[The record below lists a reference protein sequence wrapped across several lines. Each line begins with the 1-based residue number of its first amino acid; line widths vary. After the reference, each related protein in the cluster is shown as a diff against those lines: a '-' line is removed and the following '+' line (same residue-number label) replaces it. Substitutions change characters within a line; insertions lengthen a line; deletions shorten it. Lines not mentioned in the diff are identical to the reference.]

1 MEYTELLNKRE
12 RCCGNGSKGFAFN
25 NGEIKHLSSE
35 LKNCLGN
42 FDVYAERF
50 TELLNQPVFKKYPD
64 FKLMLDHFS
73 KSECKG
79 CRNDDC
85 KLLQDCN
92 VKQCSKDHS
101 VDFCFQC
108 TEFPCKKHG
117 FDKHLENRW
126 ININNKMKKIGV
138 EGYYKEIENLSRY

>member
-1 MEYTELLNKRE
+1 MNYNKVLNNLGP
-12 RCCGNGSKGFAFN
+12 CGLNCSKCFAFKD
-25 NGEIKHLSSE
+25 GEIKHLSSE

-50 TELLNQPVFKKYPD
+50 IELLNQPVFKKYPN

-85 KLLQDCN
+85 KLFQDCN

-117 FDKHLENRW
+117 FDVHLENRW
-126 ININNKMKKIGV
+126 ININNRM
-138 EGYYKEIENLSRY
+138 KEIGIENYFDEIKDLSRY